1 MNTSKDTIAAGLE
14 EVFWSKGFAVP
25 SVPDL
30 GRGAGVSLRTLYK
43 YFPSREEMV
52 IGALDF
58 RHNRYL
64 KLIQEDMPDE
74 PEEAVDQLMDRLGW
88 WMENTAGKGCLF
100 LQARATFPDSTAIAE
115 TVRRHKDEI
124 VSALCRIAGSEER
137 GVRLHVLH
145 EGLTASYAAHGPRA
159 VAEAKMMARGVL
171 RAH

>member
-1 MNTSKDTIAAGLE
+1 MNNPKDTIAAGLE
-14 EVFWSKGFAVP
+14 EVFWTKGFAVP

-64 KLIQEDMPDE
+64 RLIQDDMPDD
-74 PEEAVDQLMDRLGW
+74 PGEAVDQLMDRLGW

-115 TVRRHKDEI
+115 TVQRHKVEI
-124 VSALCRIAGSEER
+124 VNTLSRIARSEER
-137 GVRLHVLH
+137 GVRLYVLH
-145 EGLTASYAAHGPRA
+145 EGLTASFSAHGARA
-159 VAEAKMMARGVL
+159 VAETKMMARSL
-171 RAH
+171 LSEH